1 MKTLE
6 EISRL
11 GAEDLERIALD
22 ESIPVPEE
30 LSSRVQAALE
40 EQAGADRP
48 TTTDGWTATRR
59 RSGNLSPRKYEASI
73 FAVAAA
79 IALFALGTVFLTR
92 EPAPKDTFDD
102 PYLAYAEVEKVFS
115 KISGTIAYGAE
126 KVNESE
132 QTLDKLNYW
141 K

>member
-11 GAEDLERIALD
+11 SAEELEKISLD

-30 LSSRVQAALE
+30 LSGRVQAAIGRKE
-40 EQAGADRP
+40 
-48 TTTDGWTATRR
+48 TDAIQSA
-59 RSGNLSPRKYEASI
+59 RSSSRKYGASI

-79 IALFALGTVFLTR
+79 ISLFALGAVYLNR
-92 EPAPKDTFDD
+92 ERTPKDTFDD
-102 PYLAYAEVEKVFS
+102 PYLAYAEVEKAFA
-115 KISGTIAYGAE
+115 KISGTLAYGAD
-126 KVNESE
+126 KINESE
-132 QTLDKLNYW
+132 ETFDKINYW

>member
-11 GAEDLERIALD
+11 SADELEKISLD

-30 LSSRVQAALE
+30 LSGRVQTAIGRKE
-40 EQAGADRP
+40 
-48 TTTDGWTATRR
+48 TDAIQSV
-59 RSGNLSPRKYEASI
+59 RSSSRKYGASI

-79 IALFALGTVFLTR
+79 ISLFALGAVYLNR
-92 EPAPKDTFDD
+92 ERNPKDTFDD
-102 PYLAYAEVEKVFS
+102 PYLAYAEVEKAFA
-115 KISGTIAYGAE
+115 KISGTLAYSAD
-126 KVNESE
+126 KISE
-132 QTLDKLNYW
+132 TEETIDKLNYW

>member
-11 GAEDLERIALD
+11 SADELEKISLD

-30 LSSRVQAALE
+30 LSGRVQAAIGRKE
-40 EQAGADRP
+40 
-48 TTTDGWTATRR
+48 TDDIQSA
-59 RSGNLSPRKYEASI
+59 RSSSRKYGASI

-79 IALFALGTVFLTR
+79 ISLFALGAVYLNR
-92 EPAPKDTFDD
+92 ERNPKDTFDD
-102 PYLAYAEVEKVFS
+102 PYLAYAEVEKAFA
-115 KISGTIAYGAE
+115 KISGTLAYGAD
-126 KVNESE
+126 KISE
-132 QTLDKLNYW
+132 TEETIDKLNYW